1 MENKRSFFKR
11 KEMPIADASQFTS
24 FKKFNAT
31 SSQNHLD
38 AGSTRKQFT
47 SLTTFV
53 PRVSGVTE
61 FLPVIKTPLLG
72 LKTFT
77 KLGIVTGRKQKG

>member
-11 KEMPIADASQFTS
+11 KEMPIADASQFTRL
-24 FKKFNAT
+24 KKFNAT

-38 AGSTRKQFT
+38 DGSTRKQFT
-47 SLTTFV
+47 SLTSFV
-53 PRVSGVTE
+53 PRVSGVTQ
-61 FLPVIKTPLLG
+61 FLPIIKTPLLG

-77 KLGIVTGRKQKG
+77 KIGIVTGRKQKS